1 MRRRS
6 QLKWTVLG
14 AALAAVLMFGMEMTT
29 GGINRVYGPIEG
41 SDPAAVGRFAEAAK
55 AREQLQA
62 AQKYEAELRQLQKK
76 YGVQPSAPAEAQTA
90 FAGDAESSG
99 ASSGDVSA
107 WNGYSAGDERYRLP
121 GVAPLDSD
129 TGVNRLADGTAG
141 MLQSVSSSGIRMI
154 VTLFDSFTK

>member
-1 MRRRS
+1 MDRAGRRPGGRADVRDGDDDGRHQPGIRTDRGLRS
-6 QLKWTVLG
+6 R
-14 AALAAVLMFGMEMTT
+14 
-29 GGINRVYGPIEG
+29 GGR
-41 SDPAAVGRFAEAAK
+41 AFAEAAK